1 MDTTTYLVFLAFGAL
16 MVLVDGQV
24 IYRSGRRY
32 LAGSD
37 DDPAASTSMI
47 RMVTV
52 LFHLV
57 ALGLLALLSLVDI
70 FGGPPVQMVVGRLG
84 VLLLVLGLVHAG
96 AIAMLTRMREQQL
109 SESVTASRAATPG
122 APTTDPVVAPVP
134 GQHGRDPKVS
144 PGIENRN
151 TGRGAW

>member
-1 MDTTTYLVFLAFGAL
+1 MDTTTYLMFLALGAL
-16 MVLVDGQV
+16 MVLIDGQV

-32 LAGSD
+32 LAGS

-57 ALGLLALLSLVDI
+57 TLGLLALLSLVDI
-70 FGGPPVQMVVGRLG
+70 GGPPVEVVVGKLG

-96 AIAMLTRMREQQL
+96 TIALLTRTREQQL
-109 SESVTASRAATPG
+109 TESVTASRAATPG

-144 PGIENRN
+144 PGIENRD
-151 TGRGAW
+151 TGRGSW